1 MLYYEGSPMLNYMS
15 SMSESLS
22 KSLKYNPPMFIS
34 NMSNELDA
42 INRENEIYILDDIDK
57 DLNKSQIFV

>member
-1 MLYYEGSPMLNYMS
+1 MLNYMS

-22 KSLKYNPPMFIS
+22 KSLRYNPSMFIS
-34 NMSNELDA
+34 NMSSELDV
-42 INRENEIYILDDIDK
+42 INTENGIYVLDDIDK